1 MNQLK
6 RRICLYR
13 TAAAHDSDT
22 ATGDGA
28 QTPHYFFP
36 CGSEKSK
43 GSIRG
48 VEVQPSAKGPPK
60 QTHQQKRG
68 MPEGLATNVATMPP
82 AAPISGT
89 SVAITRRA
97 QLLRLRTSLR
107 PNRAR
112 LDASLLSAGQTQRE
126 AQSILQR
133 VEAAGIDPC
142 KEFHLHHLLA
152 SRSAP

>member
-1 MNQLK
+1 MKQLK

-36 CGSEKSK
+36 PRAQHGA
-43 GSIRG
+43 
-48 VEVQPSAKGPPK
+48 QPSAKGPPK

-126 AQSILQR
+126 AQNILQR
-133 VEAAGIDPC
+133 VEAAVIDPC